1 MASGTLPPR
10 ETRKRKREI
19 LSILSLT
26 FLFIIIAWFEFRVF
40 FTSKDLPFEYSI
52 FFFGLVNFNLVLLLW
67 LFFLIFRNLF
77 KAFVEQ
83 KRGVGGSSLRSRL
96 SLSFFV
102 FSSVPTILMF
112 FVSVI
117 YINTSFDKW
126 FSEKMTDV
134 MKGALE
140 VTTHYYTQSKKQ
152 NFYAAHM
159 IAQKVQYSGSK
170 NDILFILRQ
179 QQQIY
184 NLDSVEYYDDLVDE
198 RLLIMSADQ
207 AFPDVPRASIE
218 FLEKGLKQ
226 KSEAS
231 TVHEYTRGNLIRAMV
246 PVKGRKAVIVASSY
260 VPLSLI
266 SNMNTIGSVYE
277 DIKGTRSPIQ
287 NNLRSIYIIILV
299 LMTLVILFCATWF
312 GFYMAQHLS
321 EALSELGKATKRV
334 AQGNYQPVAVNF
346 GETEVIDLAKNFN
359 AMVTQL
365 DVSQQEINLATKS
378 LHETLA
384 RLDERSRYIEV
395 VLSNVSTAVISLDKE
410 DKITTIN
417 DRAARMFKIQTKDY
431 VSRALKDVIG
441 ETYYR
446 LYRQMFSSMSRYA
459 LNKMTRQMEFEMNA
473 SSFPA
478 LFTIT
483 KLTDDKNE
491 ELGKVISIDDL
502 TDVLKSQKVEAWK
515 EVARRI
521 AHEIKNPLTPIKL
534 SAQRLQKKF
543 GQQINDEAFK
553 ACIDMIIQ
561 QTDEM
566 KNLVN
571 EFSDYARMPVLN
583 KELHDLNQLVNQV
596 SVFYKEAY
604 KKIEFTLFLDKDLQP
619 FLFDK
624 EQLNRVLI
632 NLIENAAMALAERES
647 PILSIETRVDAARQN
662 VQLLVKDNGIGVPE
676 SNYSKLFEPY
686 FSTKP
691 TGSGLGLAIVSK
703 VIEDH
708 GGVVRACPNEPNG
721 LSIIIEL
728 PYKLSLNDKDKNV

>member
-1 MASGTLPPR
+1 MLSRELPKP
-10 ETRKRKREI
+10 EKRKRKREI
-19 LSILSLT
+19 FSILALT

-77 KAFVEQ
+77 KAFIEQ

-96 SLSFFV
+96 ILSFFV
-102 FSSVPTILMF
+102 FSSVPTLLMF
-112 FVSVI
+112 VVSVI

-140 VTTHYYTQSKKQ
+140 VTTHFYADSKKK

-159 IAQKVQYSGSK
+159 IAQKVQYAGT
-170 NDILFILRQ
+170 NQDILYVLRQ

-198 RLLIMSADQ
+198 RLLVMSGDQ
-207 AFPDVPRASIE
+207 AFPEVPRASIE
-218 FLEKGLKQ
+218 FLEKGIKQ
-226 KSEAS
+226 NAEAS

-246 PVKGRKAVIVASSY
+246 PVKGRQAVVIASSY

-277 DIKGTRSPIQ
+277 DIKGDRSPIQ
-287 NNLRSIYIIILV
+287 NNLRSIFIIILI
-299 LMTLVILFCATWF
+299 LMTLVILFCSSWF

-321 EALSELGKATKRV
+321 KALSELGKATKRV
-334 AQGNYQPVAVNF
+334 AQGNYERVEVNF

-359 AMVTQL
+359 AMVAQL
-365 DVSQQEINLATKS
+365 ESSQIEINQATTS
-378 LHETLA
+378 LQQTLA

-395 VLSNVSTAVISLDKE
+395 VLSNVSTAVISLDAN
-410 DKITTIN
+410 DNITTIN
-417 DRAARMFKIQTKDY
+417 ERASRLFKLKVKDY
-431 VSRALKDVIG
+431 LGRALKDVIG

-446 LYRQMFSSMSRYA
+446 LYRQLFSSMSRYE
-459 LNKMTRQMEFEMNA
+459 LSKMTRQMDFEINGLE
-473 SSFPA
+473 FPA
-478 LFTIT
+478 LFTIS
-483 KLTDDKNE
+483 KLTDDKGE
-491 ELGKVISIDDL
+491 EVGKVLSIDDL

-543 GQQINDEAFK
+543 GHQINDEAFK

-571 EFSDYARMPVLN
+571 AFADYARMPVVNRELN
-583 KELHDLNQLVNQV
+583 DMNELINQV
-596 SVFYKEAY
+596 TVFYKEAY
-604 KKIEFTLFLDKDLQP
+604 KKIHFEIQP
-619 FLFDK
+619 DPELLSFFFDK
-624 EQLNRVLI
+624 EQVKRVLI
-632 NLIENAAMALAERES
+632 NLIENATMAVAEKAS
-647 PILSIETRVDAARQN
+647 PLISITTKMDPARQI
-662 VQLLVKDNGIGVPE
+662 VQISVKDNGIGVPE
-676 SNYSKLFEPY
+676 ENYAKLFEPY

-691 TGSGLGLAIVSK
+691 SGSGLGLAIVSK

-708 GGVVRACPNEPNG
+708 GGVVRACANEPNG
-721 LSIIIEL
+721 LNIIIEL
-728 PYKLSLNDKDKNV
+728 PYKLTMSEKEKNV